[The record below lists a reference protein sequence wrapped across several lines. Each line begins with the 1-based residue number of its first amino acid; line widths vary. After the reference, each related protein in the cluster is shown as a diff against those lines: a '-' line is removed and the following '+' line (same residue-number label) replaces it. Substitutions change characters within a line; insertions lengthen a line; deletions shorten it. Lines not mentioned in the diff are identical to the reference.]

1 MMLKT
6 LGLVAAL
13 VGLSA
18 VPALAHSACQ
28 EPIAPA
34 AVDGS
39 TATTAQMNG
48 AHDDVI
54 TFIKQSDDY
63 QSCVLQGTQR
73 RQGRCAE
80 EQESRSIRRSRPPLP
95 QKVDGN
101 QHLKEKVGGEYNAA
115 VMAYKAKHPNG

>member
-6 LGLVAAL
+6 LGLAVALLGATM
-13 VGLSA
+13 
-18 VPALAHSACQ
+18 VPALAQSACQ

-34 AVDGS
+34 AFDGGK
-39 TATTAQMNG
+39 ATTAQMNS
-48 AHDDVI
+48 AHDDVL

-63 QSCVLQGTQR
+63 QSCLWKEFNDAQADAIKTKKTLDPSLQPAIQ
-73 RQGRCAE
+73 A
-80 EQESRSIRRSRPPLP
+80 
-95 QKVDGN
+95 KVDAN